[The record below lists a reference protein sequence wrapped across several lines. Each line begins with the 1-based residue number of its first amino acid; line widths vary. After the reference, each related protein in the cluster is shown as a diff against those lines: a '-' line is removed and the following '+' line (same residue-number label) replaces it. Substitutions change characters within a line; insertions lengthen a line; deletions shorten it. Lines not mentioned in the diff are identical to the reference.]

1 MARKTK
7 EEAARTRQ
15 RILDAALD
23 VFYKKGYLATTIDD
37 IAARIRLTKGAVYWH
52 FDSKSDL
59 ILELVLLR
67 VNRHLVLMQ
76 TSQAQL
82 RSLIGLRDF
91 FVQRALHIVNT
102 PNDRMFFSMMMR
114 MDWNVEQLKPVKHYL
129 DTLDQNL
136 ISSLANCLVQ
146 LKDMGVVRPN
156 IDEKLIANVL
166 GGLWIGLIKA
176 SIDGCLQD
184 DLEKTIQT
192 GFDIIL
198 ASCAH

>member
-37 IAARIRLTKGAVYWH
+37 VASRIRLTKGAVYWH
-52 FDSKSDL
+52 FGSKSTL

-67 VNRHLVLMQ
+67 MNRHLELMQ

-82 RSLIGLRDF
+82 RSLSGLRDF
-91 FVQRALHIVNT
+91 FVERALHIVNT
-102 PNDRMFFSMMMR
+102 PSDRMFFSMMMR
-114 MDWNVEQLKPVKHYL
+114 MDWNVEQLKPVKQYL

-136 ISSLANCLVQ
+136 TSSIANCLVQ
-146 LKDMGVVRPN
+146 LKELDIVRPTV
-156 IDEKLIANVL
+156 DEKLIATVL
-166 GGLWIGLIKA
+166 GSLWVGLIKA
-176 SIDGCLQD
+176 SIDGCLEG

-198 ASCAH
+198 TACTH